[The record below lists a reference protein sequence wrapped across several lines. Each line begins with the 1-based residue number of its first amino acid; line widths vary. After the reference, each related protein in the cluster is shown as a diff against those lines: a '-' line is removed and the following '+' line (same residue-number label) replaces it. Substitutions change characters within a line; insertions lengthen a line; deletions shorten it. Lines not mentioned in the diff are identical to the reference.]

1 MGILVR
7 LTCSMYRHCLVN
19 DMKDMF
25 GNAINVGDTVIFHDT
40 GSYRRFGCSPIF
52 LVGEWKVTDIEYD
65 SIRVQHGH
73 LPNDSYYYWFPLNA
87 TEVVNY
93 DEIPSEMVGN
103 ILL

>member
-1 MGILVR
+1 
-7 LTCSMYRHCLVN
+7 
-19 DMKDMF
+19 MKDMF

-40 GSYRRFGCSPIF
+40 GSYRRFGCPPIF
-52 LVGEWKVTDIEYD
+52 LVGEWEVTDIECD

-73 LPNDSYYYWFPLNA
+73 LPNDSYYFWFPLNA

-93 DEIPSEMVGN
+93 CEIPSEMVGN